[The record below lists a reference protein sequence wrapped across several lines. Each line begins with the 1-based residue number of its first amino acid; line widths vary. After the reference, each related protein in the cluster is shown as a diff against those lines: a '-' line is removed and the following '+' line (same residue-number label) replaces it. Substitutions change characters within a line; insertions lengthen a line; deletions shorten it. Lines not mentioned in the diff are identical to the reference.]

1 MKYVI
6 TGSSSGLGYSLAR
19 KLLKQGDVIGLSRR
33 NRDFV
38 FDEHID
44 YHFTHI
50 NADLSLTDTFSENSN
65 VINCLKEIL
74 QDSEFTL
81 VLNAGVFYS
90 GTRRLE
96 EAERT
101 KLFWVNLFSIIE
113 LIQQMQKLK
122 LKRIFFINSIS
133 GLIGQKTQHEY
144 ASSKHGL
151 MGYLRSL
158 INEAKEK
165 PYDVMAINPGGI
177 NTELWSEY
185 PEIDNTSF
193 LSPEELAGIIVNL
206 ISLKGR
212 IFIPSFTILPA
223 ADL

>member
-1 MKYVI
+1 MMYVV

-19 KLLKQGDVIGLSRR
+19 KLLKHGDVIGLSRR
-33 NRDFV
+33 NRDIAV
-38 FDEHID
+38 EDD
-44 YHFTHI
+44 PRYDFTHI
-50 NADLSLTDTFSENSN
+50 YADLSLSDTFTENSN
-65 VINCLKEIL
+65 SIKCLKRKL
-74 QDSEFTL
+74 QDNSFTL

-90 GTRRLE
+90 GTSRLDE
-96 EAERT
+96 TQRT

-113 LIQQMQKLK
+113 LIQQMQKLN

-158 INEAKEK
+158 MNEAKEK

-185 PEIDNTSF
+185 PGIDNTTF
-193 LSPEELAGIIVNL
+193 LCPEELSGIIVNL
-206 ISLKGR
+206 ILLEGR
-212 IFIPSFTILPA
+212 IFIPSFTILPE